1 MKTVKEVSEI
11 AGVSI
16 RTLRY
21 YDEIG
26 LLKPTKYSDAG
37 YRLYD
42 KKALERLQLI
52 LFFREVETP
61 LPEIHRIL
69 DDPNSDR
76 AQVLQMQKTLLEQKR
91 NRLSGLIELL
101 SDVMKGVDTM
111 SFEAF
116 NADDVT
122 KILENLRQNLSPE
135 EFDELKKACGGG
147 SYEGLHAYFPNNLE
161 KDRTGAKLLQWYGGK
176 EQAMRAAC
184 GPRQDMS
191 RYQKKIDAVCKQL
204 ATLAKTDDT
213 AEASAQIAV
222 LAQCYKKMFGLDN
235 ARMALLDMASQYMQN
250 LKVRKAHDAAY
261 GDGSAAFTA
270 RAIRLY
276 YGAEAD

>member
-61 LPEIHRIL
+61 LPEIRRIL

-91 NRLSGLIELL
+91 NRLSGLIELI

-135 EFDELKKACGGG
+135 EFDELKKACGDG
-147 SYEGLHAYFPNNLE
+147 SYEGLHAYFSNSLE
-161 KDRTGAKLLQWYGGK
+161 VDRTGGTAAKNK
-176 EQAMRAAC
+176 PC
-184 GPRQDMS
+184 
-191 RYQKKIDAVCKQL
+191 VQL
-204 ATLAKTDDT
+204 AAH
-213 AEASAQIAV
+213 
-222 LAQCYKKMFGLDN
+222 
-235 ARMALLDMASQYMQN
+235 
-250 LKVRKAHDAAY
+250 VR
-261 GDGSAAFTA
+261 
-270 RAIRLY
+270 I
-276 YGAEAD
+276 